1 MARTRVPLVP
11 AAALAA
17 VMGLG
22 VAACTTAGNRSAEA
36 PPPAAGIE
44 RSSLF
49 SFAAGDR
56 LEDAGRMVV
65 AGGRFARTEHFEVV
79 RRADGGRA
87 VTSVIVAAGN
97 AYRVEGR
104 WDSDAREQAGA
115 ATGLGSYA
123 GVPAHIEISG
133 GGPGARIR
141 VRSGTTD
148 QTRVAPCPEG
158 CLVDMTPSTLPMF
171 TLTRR
176 YGFADAGI
184 RSYRWIGQSLLA
196 DETLLDGTTEVRK
209 LRAADFAAPGGT
221 VRVHQYAFVETL
233 RNEATG
239 KTFQMAFNLYVDGE
253 HRPLAFA
260 IGSSTVGE
268 RVGYEGITRAIPPEV
283 PAVRPPGG

>member
-1 MARTRVPLVP
+1 MAATRAPLLPAVVTAVIGLATAGCTASGSG
-11 AAALAA
+11 AAAP
-17 VMGLG
+17 
-22 VAACTTAGNRSAEA
+22 

-49 SFAAGDR
+49 RFAAGDR
-56 LEDAGRMVV
+56 LEDAGSMVV

-79 RRADGGRA
+79 RHADGGRT

-104 WDSDAREQAGA
+104 WESDARERAGA

-123 GVPAHIEISG
+123 GVPARVEISG
-133 GGPGARIR
+133 GAPGARIR

-148 QTRVAPCPEG
+148 QTRVAPCPDG

-176 YGFADAGI
+176 YGFADAGT

-209 LRAADFAAPGGT
+209 LRAADFTAPGGP

-239 KTFQMAFNLYVDGE
+239 KTFQMAFNLYVDDA

-268 RVGYEGITRAIPPEV
+268 RVGYEGITRAIAPEV